1 MRTTTFLGESHRKE
15 VNLMRLVR
23 FIEAVGAS
31 VAGYYVCK
39 AIDFVVT
46 LLSN

>member
-1 MRTTTFLGESHRKE
+1 
-15 VNLMRLVR
+15 MRLSR
-23 FIEAVGAS
+23 FIEAIGAS